1 MAKANMVPTKA
12 PKRANST
19 FWVVY
24 ENAIPTMLMVRR
36 EPAAKASL
44 VAKIDRKRLG
54 TTIPAMNRVNTTSIS
69 SRTNEEALCLFI
81 LFPFTL
87 GRLFQEAILLA
98 CALTVGHLHLRKPRL
113 SQATVLAHVR
123 SVPVIA
129 LAIARRGPDGCSE
142 FWAGHHDCRM
152 DWFSNSSLA
161 GRCTSCTVCP
171 RPSDL
176 RQDIG
181 NEGHRKQ
188 AG

>member
-1 MAKANMVPTKA
+1 WMAKANMVPTKA
-12 PKRANST
+12 PRRANST

-98 CALTVGHLHLRKPRL
+98 CARSDTFISENQGLAKPLSGHTCA
-113 SQATVLAHVR
+113 Q
-123 SVPVIA
+123 
-129 LAIARRGPDGCSE
+129 
-142 FWAGHHDCRM
+142 F
-152 DWFSNSSLA
+152 
-161 GRCTSCTVCP
+161 
-171 RPSDL
+171 
-176 RQDIG
+176 Q
-181 NEGHRKQ
+181 
-188 AG
+188 

>member
-24 ENAIPTMLMVRR
+24 ENAIPTMLIVRR

-44 VAKIDRKRLG
+44 VAKTDRKTLG
-54 TTIPAMNRVNTTSIS
+54 TSIPAMNRVNTTSINS
-69 SRTNEEALCLFI
+69 ITNEEAFCLFI
-81 LFPFTL
+81 LFPFTS
-87 GRLFQEAILLA
+87 GRLFQEGILLA
-98 CALTVGHLHLRKPRL
+98 CALTVGHIHLRKLRRFPGTHPLSSSVDWPLPRG
-113 SQATVLAHVR
+113 S
-123 SVPVIA
+123 
-129 LAIARRGPDGCSE
+129 GPDERSE
-142 FWAGHHDCRM
+142 FWAGHHDWRV
-152 DWFSNSSLA
+152 DWFSNSSLDE
-161 GRCTSCTVCP
+161 GSTSGTVCP

-181 NEGHRKQ
+181 NEGHRKE